1 MRFQCWLKLTMHS
14 SADLQGM
21 KKLPAAKS
29 QQRIFTLFSSV
40 WLGIVPKGSSS
51 LLSLAA
57 KQKNLKNPISNNYE
71 NKHFSV
77 KELLFSSVDTCITIT
92 RTLYSNSREKSLEM
106 QHKKFR
112 VRKQKARRDWRR
124 FFPRQRHTMCFMYG
138 TRRFH
143 VMIFMSRVST
153 FSGVWCNED
162 VCTAHRIEI
171 G

>member
-92 RTLYSNSREKSLEM
+92 RTLTLIPEKSLSRCNTRNFLWEN
-106 QHKKFR
+106 K
-112 VRKQKARRDWRR
+112 RREEIEED
-124 FFPRQRHTMCFMYG
+124 F
-138 TRRFH
+138 
-143 VMIFMSRVST
+143 SRVNVTQCVSCMERDAFMWWFLCLEYRLSVVSDAT
-153 FSGVWCNED
+153 RMF
-162 VCTAHRIEI
+162 AQHI